1 MTPTRRRQAIEFIK
15 YDPKLFIEYLE
26 QIGGCEG
33 TEFID
38 QTLEDFTTYYL
49 VDGEF
54 EAWAKND

>member
-1 MTPTRRRQAIEFIK
+1 MQNTQRRRIIEFIK

-54 EAWAKND
+54 EEWAKDD